1 MYYKKGI
8 RNRTGIKIMHNPGW
22 FLSDS
27 PKTRYSTGALAYFAQ
42 GIPMGLL
49 HIALPAWLAVEGVS
63 ASEIAAFLG
72 IIMLPWA
79 FKLLV
84 GPLMDHYEFL
94 PMGKRRPWVIGAQ
107 FGMVISLLS
116 LAWLD
121 DPVAQFGALTAIGFM
136 INAFTATQD
145 VAVDGMSIDLVPVEE
160 EGRLNAFMSFGKT
173 LGWALTSAAT
183 GSLLVMFGIKVTAV
197 VCGLG
202 AAVIFIYLVMVRERH
217 TERLFPWSKGEA
229 SPKNE
234 PPPSFRQVFSD
245 LNHILWSRASI
256 IIMLI
261 MFIDGIVSGYGR
273 ALMPIAA
280 VQVFEFTTPQW
291 ADLNAIMGFAGALV
305 ALSLGPIIDRFGA
318 KAIMGLTIFLTGIH
332 AFTLAGTQELWNNET
347 YVLVM
352 MSAWILLLPVIM
364 VCALALAMSI
374 CSHGESATQFAIYMS
389 VSNLGATAGSFF
401 YGMVADHTSWTQN
414 YALKGLLVFLLLLAI
429 LMFRSHGHP
438 EELLEEKN

>member
-1 MYYKKGI
+1 MS
-8 RNRTGIKIMHNPGW
+8 NATPLPSSASGW
-22 FLSDS
+22 FLSS
-27 PKTRYSTGALAYFAQ
+27 SARVRYSTGALAYFAQ

-49 HIALPAWLAVEGVS
+49 HIALPAWLASKGVA
-63 ASEIAAFLG
+63 ASEIASFLG

-84 GPLMDHYEFL
+84 GPLMDHFEFL
-94 PMGKRRPWVIGAQ
+94 PMGKRRPWVLGAQ
-107 FGMVISLLS
+107 FGMVVSLLS
-116 LAWLD
+116 LGLLD
-121 DPVAQFGALTAIGFM
+121 DPVAQIGLLTGIGFL

-145 VAVDGMSIDLVPVEE
+145 VAVDGMSIDLVPVEQ
-160 EGRLNAFMSFGKT
+160 EGRLNAFMSFGKSI
-173 LGWALTSAAT
+173 GWAITSAVT
-183 GSLLVMFGIKVTAV
+183 GTMLVTVGIKVTAL

-202 AAVIFIYLVMVRERH
+202 AAAVFIYLVMVRERH
-217 TERLFPWSKGEA
+217 SERLLPWTRGEA

-245 LNHILWSRASI
+245 LNHILWSRASLV
-256 IIMLI
+256 IMAI

-280 VQVFEFTTPQW
+280 IDVFGFTTPQW
-291 ADLNAIMGFAGALV
+291 SDLNAVMGLAGALV
-305 ALSLGPIIDRFGA
+305 ALGLGPLIDRFGA
-318 KAIMGLTIFLTGIH
+318 KAMMGLTIFLTGIH
-332 AFTLAGTQELWNNET
+332 AFTLAGTQEMWNNDT
-347 YVLVM
+347 YVLLM
-352 MSAWILLLPVIM
+352 MSTWILLLPVIM

-401 YGMVADHTSWTQN
+401 YGAVAGVTSWPQN

-438 EELLEEKN
+438 EEVLQDRT

>member
-1 MYYKKGI
+1 MKNAQP
-8 RNRTGIKIMHNPGW
+8 RPAAASGW
-22 FLSDS
+22 FLSSS
-27 PKTRYSTGALAYFAQ
+27 PKVRYSTGALAYFAQ

-49 HIALPAWLAVEGVS
+49 HIALPAWLASEGVP

-84 GPLMDHYEFL
+84 GPLMDHFEFL
-94 PMGKRRPWVIGAQ
+94 PMGKRRPWVLGAQ
-107 FGMVISLLS
+107 FGMVVSLLS
-116 LAWLD
+116 LGLLD
-121 DPVAQFGALTAIGFM
+121 DPVAQIGLLTGIGFL
-136 INAFTATQD
+136 INAFTASQD
-145 VAVDGMSIDLVPVEE
+145 VAVDGMSIDLVPVEQ
-160 EGRLNAFMSFGKT
+160 EGRLNAFMSFGKSI
-173 LGWALTSAAT
+173 GWAVTSAVT
-183 GSLLVMFGIKVTAV
+183 GTMLVTVGIKATAL
-197 VCGLG
+197 VCGIG
-202 AAVIFIYLVMVRERH
+202 AAAVFVYLVMVRERH
-217 TERLFPWSKGEA
+217 SERLLPWTRGEA

-256 IIMLI
+256 VIMAI

-280 VQVFEFTTPQW
+280 IDVFGFTTPQW
-291 ADLNAIMGFAGALV
+291 SDLNAVMGLAGAVV
-305 ALSLGPIIDRFGA
+305 ALGLGPLIDRFGA
-318 KAIMGLTIFLTGIH
+318 KAMMGLTIFLTGIH
-332 AFTLAGTQELWNNET
+332 AFTLAGTQEMWNNDT

-401 YGMVADHTSWTQN
+401 YGAMAGVTSWPQN

-438 EELLEEKN
+438 EEVLQERT

>member
-1 MYYKKGI
+1 MPSAQ
-8 RNRTGIKIMHNPGW
+8 TTPPASHGW
-22 FLSDS
+22 FLSS
-27 PKTRYSTGALAYFAQ
+27 SAKVRYSAGALAYFAQ

-49 HIALPAWLAVEGVS
+49 HIALPAWLATEGVP
-63 ASEIAAFLG
+63 ASEIATFLG

-84 GPLMDHYEFL
+84 GPLMDHFEYL
-94 PMGKRRPWVIGAQ
+94 PMGKRRPWVLGAQ
-107 FGMVISLLS
+107 FGMVVSLLAMA
-116 LAWLD
+116 LLD
-121 DPVAQFGALTAIGFM
+121 DPVAEIGLLTAIGFL

-173 LGWALTSAAT
+173 IGWAITSAVTGTMLVVFGMKAT
-183 GSLLVMFGIKVTAV
+183 AL

-202 AAVIFIYLVMVRERH
+202 AAAVFIYLVLVRERH
-217 TERLFPWSKGEA
+217 CERLLPWTKGEA
-229 SPKNE
+229 SPKNA

-256 IIMLI
+256 IIMAI

-280 VQVFEFTTPQW
+280 IEVFGFTTPQW
-291 ADLNAIMGFAGALV
+291 SDLNAVMGLAGAMV
-305 ALSLGPIIDRFGA
+305 ALGLGPLIDRFGA
-318 KAIMGLTIFLTGIH
+318 KAMMGLTIFLTGIH
-332 AFTLAGTQELWNNET
+332 AFTLAGTQEMWANDT

-401 YGMVADHTSWTQN
+401 YGAVADVTSWPQN
-414 YALKGLLVFLLLLAI
+414 YAMKGLLVFLLLLAI
-429 LMFRSHGHP
+429 LMFKSHGHP
-438 EELLEEKN
+438 EEALEDD